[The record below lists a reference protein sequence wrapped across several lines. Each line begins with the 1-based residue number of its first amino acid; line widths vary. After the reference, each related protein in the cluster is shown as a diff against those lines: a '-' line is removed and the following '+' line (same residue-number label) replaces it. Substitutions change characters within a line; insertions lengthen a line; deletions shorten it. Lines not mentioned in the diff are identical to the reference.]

1 MSWRGASGPAA
12 PAGTSL
18 LPAAARW
25 GVRGRGTCT
34 TRFVWGGCDG
44 GWWAGWVGGWGGN
57 CSRSSLDNLSPFA
70 MARWDLRANP
80 CQCHRGRVGAGVGS
94 PTTTP
99 THSAHT
105 LWHFPMSCTCR
116 YGTSTWSGGC
126 CWRGPS
132 LPWCQLCHALT
143 WQGPL
148 SLPWPP
154 SAPTPPPRQA
164 AMGAWVVMCSC
175 VPAAWTAVG
184 AWGVG
189 VPRVPGIRKQWQ
201 TSSVHTECCTL
212 FPQDGCCTALTQSAA
227 PSHTLAVTPFEPSTL
242 RIRPAGAARCAGCTG
257 GGGGAAAACRR
268 FARQGGV
275 GGGGCRAGV

>member
-1 MSWRGASGPAA
+1 MR
-12 PAGTSL
+12 
-18 LPAAARW
+18 
-25 GVRGRGTCT
+25 
-34 TRFVWGGCDG
+34 
-44 GWWAGWVGGWGGN
+44 WWAVGWVGGVGTAADVRGVV
-57 CSRSSLDNLSPFA
+57 SRHSLWP
-70 MARWDLRANP
+70 
-80 CQCHRGRVGAGVGS
+80 GGVGMPAPANATGGGWVKGWVRRPQHPLTV
-94 PTTTP
+94 PTP
-99 THSAHT
+99 YGIS
-105 LWHFPMSCTCR
+105 LSCTCR
-116 YGTSTWSGGC
+116 CGTSTWSGGC